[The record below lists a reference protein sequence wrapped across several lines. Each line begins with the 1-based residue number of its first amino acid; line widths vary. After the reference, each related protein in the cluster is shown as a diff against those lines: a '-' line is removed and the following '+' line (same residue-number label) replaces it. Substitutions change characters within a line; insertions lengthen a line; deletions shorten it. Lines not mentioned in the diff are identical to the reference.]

1 MQRVTA
7 SAIAQWIVSAVISA
21 VVINTACA
29 ADESLLPSPYTKE
42 VLELLTL
49 PAEELVRR
57 EAPLIS
63 PEPVFMQVKKFI
75 EGGQL
80 GKEGLEQYFGWTFT
94 PNVNPELQ
102 SRFGRFFDIGGF
114 REPYLNICAPSV
126 SRSLKYFESSPPS
139 GEAFAFFY
147 RKDPRLTA
155 AMHEKL
161 FQDMWSDAPW
171 HCRNVS
177 DPRIREKKYRYLF
190 QDTTATYF
198 VRHLEGSDACGIID
212 VSRYPNAIA
221 GSRESNLH
229 HLICIASETVIPKPL
244 SHRRPAGEGE

>member
-63 PEPVFMQVKKFI
+63 PEPVFVQVKRFI

-80 GKEGLEQYFGWTFT
+80 GREGMERYFGLTFT

-102 SRFGRFFDIGGF
+102 SRFGRVFDIGGF
-114 REPYLNICAPSV
+114 REPYLHACTPSV
-126 SRSLKYFESSPPS
+126 RRSPKYFESSPPS
-139 GEAFAFFY
+139 GEDFAFIY

-161 FQDMWSDAPW
+161 FQDMWSGAPW
-171 HCRNVS
+171 HCRDVS
-177 DPRIREKKYRYLF
+177 NPRFREKKYRYLF

-198 VRHLEGSDACGIID
+198 VRYLEGSDACGIIN
-212 VSRYPNAIA
+212 VSRYPNAKT
-221 GSRESNLH
+221 GSRESNLQH
-229 HLICIASETVIPKPL
+229 PICVGSGAVIPKTL
-244 SHRRPAGEGE
+244 SHRRPAGEDE